1 MKFRKLCIVSSVT
14 CAIACM
20 LLIGLS
26 VRSYRLADVLYLRVS
41 ETHAVTFGSVQGG
54 VSISPDV
61 RYVEGYFDDAWWKLQ
76 TEVVGKRKTDYWAQ
90 TPWYTRSF
98 RFGMFGRT
106 VCVPHC
112 FLMILFG
119 AAAVAPWL
127 PRRFTLR
134 TLLIATTL
142 VSLVLGLVVWSAGN
156 D

>member
-1 MKFRKLCIVSSVT
+1 MRFRKLRIASSVV
-14 CAIACM
+14 CGIACV
-20 LLIGLS
+20 LLIALW
-26 VRSYRLADVLYLRVS
+26 VRSYGLADVLYLRIS

-61 RYVEGYFDDAWWKLQ
+61 RYAEGYFDDAWWKLQ
-76 TEVVGKRKTDYWAQ
+76 TEVVGKRKTDYWTQ

-98 RFGMFGRT
+98 RFGIFGWT

-112 FLMILFG
+112 FLMVLFG

-127 PRRFTLR
+127 RPRFSLR

-142 VSLVLGLVVWSAGN
+142 IAVVLGLVVWAVR
-156 D
+156 